1 MTTEAA
7 RLILVERCEQAGID
21 KVTTWHDFRRTMIG
35 NLIDEEDI
43 KIAQRAARHANVSQ
57 TAAYDRRPEEEMRR
71 ALRRQAD
78 RLRRAPT
85 P

>member
-1 MTTEAA
+1 
-7 RLILVERCEQAGID
+7 
-21 KVTTWHDFRRTMIG
+21 MIG
-35 NLIDEEDI
+35 NLIEEEDI